1 MKSKE
6 LIEEY
11 IKECDKD
18 GWVEYEG
25 KYWKP
30 ELQIIFKDLEILEIL
45 RPHLITARTISVDNE
60 IFHLTLT
67 LNGEEYNKLKEW
79 SKNESE

>member
-18 GWVEYEG
+18 GWVEYSG
-25 KYWKP
+25 QYWKP
-30 ELQIIFKDLEILEIL
+30 ELQIIHKDLEVLETL
-45 RPHLITARTISVDNE
+45 RPHLINAGIISVDNE

-67 LNGEEYNKLKEW
+67 LNGEEYNTIKEW
-79 SKNESE
+79 LKDDK

>member
-11 IKECDKD
+11 IQDCDNY
-18 GWVEYEG
+18 GWAEYEG

-30 ELQIIFKDLEILEIL
+30 ELQIILKDLEVLEAL
-45 RPHLITARTISVDNE
+45 RSHLINPRVISVDNE

-79 SKNESE
+79 LEED